1 MTKDK
6 EKEIAENQE
15 KNPEKKSEK
24 KEKKPKEKKN
34 LKKLR
39 FGSVSAVVIVLVVA
53 IVVVLNLM
61 CGIMMKRYPVKL
73 DLTPDNRHEL
83 SEQSI
88 EALKNI
94 DRDVEI
100 TVTTTKDYF
109 DSMSVQY
116 QNMFYQ
122 YYGVIV
128 DCPYDIIPEI
138 LDKYSVYAESGD
150 GSITVKYIDINKNP
164 DAVSRWSKYYNGDIT
179 EGGIV
184 IQCGERIK
192 FISPSEVAGM
202 ITPSQN
208 SSQQNISM
216 VFAGESVLTSAVKAV
231 TDANPVRAAVVS
243 SMNGSPIIDQ
253 VHSSVASSVRNFLS
267 KNGYDCTEID
277 IGIDDLSTDV
287 YDMVIVAAPGID
299 FTADI
304 ISKLSDFLYNN
315 GNYQKSMIYIPNFYA
330 TNLPNITEFLADWKI
345 QVEKSAVFDDSRM
358 VQASISALGS
368 VTYAPTVNI
377 SDSEAVGTLQ
387 NESLPIV
394 APQAR
399 PITILSKNNESIV
412 TELISSSDTSYLV
425 SLDEGNEVSEEQSSY
440 SIVVKSRRETASGL
454 DVYGSELLV
463 IGSPFMLDELVLSS
477 TTTYNNANAV
487 LNIVNGMT
495 GKEAG
500 DIIPEKALEQYTL
513 SISTSMARVILAVV
527 VVVIPL
533 LIAAAGVIVLVWRK
547 NK

>member
-1 MTKDK
+1 MAKDK
-6 EKEIAENQE
+6 EKEIAENPD
-15 KNPEKKSEK
+15 KKPEKKA
-24 KEKKPKEKKN
+24 KKPKEKKN

-39 FGSVSAVVIVLVVA
+39 FGSVSAVVIVLVIA

-61 CGIMMKRYPVKL
+61 CGLMMKRYPVKL

-94 DRDVEI
+94 DKNVEI

-116 QNMFYQ
+116 KNMFYQ

-138 LDKYSVYAESGD
+138 LDKYSVYAESGA

-164 DAVSRWSKYYNGDIT
+164 DAVSRWSKYYTGDIT

-253 VHSSVASSVRNFLS
+253 VHSSIASSVRNFLS
-267 KNGYDCTEID
+267 KNGYDCSEID
-277 IGIDDLSTDV
+277 IGTDDLSTDA
-287 YDMVIVAAPGID
+287 YDMV
-299 FTADI
+299 
-304 ISKLSDFLYNN
+304 
-315 GNYQKSMIYIPNFYA
+315 
-330 TNLPNITEFLADWKI
+330 
-345 QVEKSAVFDDSRM
+345 
-358 VQASISALGS
+358 
-368 VTYAPTVNI
+368 
-377 SDSEAVGTLQ
+377 
-387 NESLPIV
+387 
-394 APQAR
+394 
-399 PITILSKNNESIV
+399 
-412 TELISSSDTSYLV
+412 
-425 SLDEGNEVSEEQSSY
+425 
-440 SIVVKSRRETASGL
+440 
-454 DVYGSELLV
+454 
-463 IGSPFMLDELVLSS
+463 
-477 TTTYNNANAV
+477 
-487 LNIVNGMT
+487 
-495 GKEAG
+495 
-500 DIIPEKALEQYTL
+500 
-513 SISTSMARVILAVV
+513 
-527 VVVIPL
+527 
-533 LIAAAGVIVLVWRK
+533 
-547 NK
+547 

>member
-1 MTKDK
+1 MAKDK
-6 EKEIAENQE
+6 EKEIAENPD
-15 KNPEKKSEK
+15 KKPEKKA
-24 KEKKPKEKKN
+24 KKPKEKKN

-39 FGSVSAVVIVLVVA
+39 FGSVSAVVIVLVIA

-61 CGIMMKRYPVKL
+61 CGLMMKRYPVKL

-94 DRDVEI
+94 DKNVEI

-116 QNMFYQ
+116 KNMFYQ

-138 LDKYSVYAESGD
+138 LDKYSVYAESGA

-164 DAVSRWSKYYNGDIT
+164 DAVSRWSKYYTGDIT

-253 VHSSVASSVRNFLS
+253 VHSSIASSVRNFLS

-277 IGIDDLSTDV
+277 IGTDDLSTDA

-358 VQASISALGS
+358 VQATVSALGS

-377 SDSEAVGTLQ
+377 SNAEAVGTLQ

-425 SLDEGNEVSEEQSSY
+425 SLDEGNEVSEEKASY
-440 SIVVKSRRETASGL
+440 NIVVKSRRETASGL

-463 IGSPFMLDELVLSS
+463 IGSPFMLDELVLSG

-513 SISTSMARVILAVV
+513 SISTSMARIILVVV

>member
-1 MTKDK
+1 MAKDK
-6 EKEIAENQE
+6 EKEIAENPVPE
-15 KNPEKKSEK
+15 KNQEK

-34 LKKLR
+34 FKKLR
-39 FGSVSAVVIVLVVA
+39 FGSISAVVIVLVVA
-53 IVVVLNLM
+53 ITVVLNLM
-61 CGIMMKRYPVKL
+61 CGLMMKRYPVKL

-88 EALKNI
+88 EALGNIGKN
-94 DRDVEI
+94 VEI

-116 QNMFYQ
+116 EDMFYQ

-128 DCPYDIIPEI
+128 ECPYDIIPEI
-138 LDKYSVYAESGD
+138 LDKYSVYAEAGE

-164 DAVSRWSKYYNGDIT
+164 DAVSRWSKYYSGDIT

-184 IQCGERIK
+184 VQCGERIK

-208 SSQQNISM
+208 STQQNISM
-216 VFAGESVLTSAVKAV
+216 VFAGESILTSAVKAV
-231 TDANPVRAAVVS
+231 TDANPVRAAIVA
-243 SMNGSPIIDQ
+243 SMNGNPILDQ
-253 VHSSVASSVRNFLS
+253 VHSSISASVEDFLS

-277 IGIDDLSTDV
+277 IGTDDLSTDV
-287 YDMVIVAAPGID
+287 YDMVIVPAPGID

-304 ISKLSDFLYNN
+304 ISKLSDFLYNS

-330 TNLPNITEFLADWKI
+330 ANLPNITEFLADWKI
-345 QVEKSAVFDDSRM
+345 QVENSVVFDDSSM
-358 VQASISALGS
+358 VQASVSALGS
-368 VTYAPTVNI
+368 VTYAPVVNI
-377 SDSEAVGTLQ
+377 SNAEAVGTLQ

-399 PITILSKNNESIV
+399 PITTLSKNNESIV
-412 TELISSSDTSYLV
+412 TELISSSNTSYLV

-440 SIVVKSRRETASGL
+440 SIAVKSRKETASGL
-454 DVYGSELLV
+454 DVCGSEVLV
-463 IGSPFMLDELVLSS
+463 IGSPFMLDELILSG

-487 LNIVNGMT
+487 LNIVNSMT
-495 GKEAG
+495 GKESG
-500 DIIPEKALEQYTL
+500 EIIPEKALEQYTL
-513 SISTSMARVILAVV
+513 SISTSMARVVLAVV
-527 VVVIPL
+527 VIVIPL

>member
-1 MTKDK
+1 
-6 EKEIAENQE
+6 
-15 KNPEKKSEK
+15 
-24 KEKKPKEKKN
+24 
-34 LKKLR
+34 
-39 FGSVSAVVIVLVVA
+39 
-53 IVVVLNLM
+53 
-61 CGIMMKRYPVKL
+61 
-73 DLTPDNRHEL
+73 
-83 SEQSI
+83 
-88 EALKNI
+88 
-94 DRDVEI
+94 
-100 TVTTTKDYF
+100 
-109 DSMSVQY
+109 
-116 QNMFYQ
+116 
-122 YYGVIV
+122 
-128 DCPYDIIPEI
+128 
-138 LDKYSVYAESGD
+138 
-150 GSITVKYIDINKNP
+150 
-164 DAVSRWSKYYNGDIT
+164 
-179 EGGIV
+179 
-184 IQCGERIK
+184 
-192 FISPSEVAGM
+192 
-202 ITPSQN
+202 
-208 SSQQNISM
+208 
-216 VFAGESVLTSAVKAV
+216 
-231 TDANPVRAAVVS
+231 
-243 SMNGSPIIDQ
+243 
-253 VHSSVASSVRNFLS
+253 VHSSISSAVRNFRS
-267 KNGYDCTEID
+267 KNGYDCSEID
-277 IGIDDLSTDV
+277 IGTDDLSTDA

-358 VQASISALGS
+358 VQATVSALGS

-377 SDSEAVGTLQ
+377 SNAEAVGTLQ

-425 SLDEGNEVSEEQSSY
+425 SLDEGNEVSEEKASY
-440 SIVVKSRRETASGL
+440 NIVVKSRRETASGL

-463 IGSPFMLDELVLSS
+463 IGSPFMLDELVLSG

-513 SISTSMARVILAVV
+513 SISTSMARIILVVV